1 MDLTIT
7 MRVCDICKSG
17 DRPTSRYVLTPEEG
31 EPRAK
36 DLCDE
41 HAAPVRAVFGQDVT
55 VDKSGEPTPLEAAL
69 TQTKAAIAEE
79 LARHGTL
86 ASKAQAPTVEQRPSA
101 VKPPAKK
108 APAKKAATKKAAAK
122 TADAAPAARR
132 SRRTPVMTM
141 EEIDAMKKASQS

>member
-17 DRPTSRYVLTPEEG
+17 DRPTSRYTLTPEEG

-41 HAAPVRAVFGQDVT
+41 HAAPVRAVFGKDIT
-55 VDKSGEPTPLEAAL
+55 ADKTGEPTPLEAAL

-79 LARHGTL
+79 LKQHGTP
-86 ASKAQAPTVEQRPSA
+86 AQKAQTAPAGAEPSA
-101 VKPPAKK
+101 AKPPARK
-108 APAKKAATKKAAAK
+108 ASARKASPGKAAAK
-122 TADAAPAARR
+122 KADAAPASRR

-141 EEIDAMKKASQS
+141 EQIEAMKKASQS